1 MKPKP
6 IYRVLFH
13 NQGNLYELYARR
25 VSQGSLFAFVEV
37 EEIIFGSRGSLL
49 VDPSEEK
56 LKSEFSGVTRTFIP
70 LQAVVRIDEV
80 EKEGVNKI
88 LSATVST
95 GNVAPFPVPVPPS
108 GGRSGKG

>member
-6 IYRVLFH
+6 IYKVLFH

-37 EEIIFGSRGSLL
+37 EEIIFGGRGSLL

-88 LSATVST
+88 VALASPP
-95 GNVAPFPVPVPPS
+95 GNVTPFPVPQGPA
-108 GGRSGKG
+108 GGKPDRG